1 MSKDFPNK
9 KEREQKEAKNLFA
22 DAKFCRNA
30 WRSVGNAILQ
40 NPATKPFAMTD
51 KEGFE
56 TSGSQNVRYT
66 YDQLSNDIKNV
77 LKENREPTE
86 LEMILACQINRA
98 RYDTSAATFVR
109 DTLGAKPIDESKV
122 DATVTNP
129 FEYLTDEE
137 LDIIAEHR
145 AKEQASKAD

>member
-1 MSKDFPNK
+1 MSNK
-9 KEREQKEAKNLFA
+9 REREHKEAKNLFA
-22 DAKFCRNA
+22 DSKFCRNA

-40 NPATKPFAMTD
+40 NPAVKPIVITD

-56 TSGSQNVRYT
+56 TGVSASVRYT
-66 YDQLSNDIKNV
+66 YDQLSKDVKEI

-98 RYDTSAATFVR
+98 RYDTSAATFIR

-122 DATVTNP
+122 DATVNNP
-129 FEYLTDEE
+129 FESLTDEE
-137 LDIIAEHR
+137 LELLAKHR
-145 AKEQASKAD
+145 EERNKPETP